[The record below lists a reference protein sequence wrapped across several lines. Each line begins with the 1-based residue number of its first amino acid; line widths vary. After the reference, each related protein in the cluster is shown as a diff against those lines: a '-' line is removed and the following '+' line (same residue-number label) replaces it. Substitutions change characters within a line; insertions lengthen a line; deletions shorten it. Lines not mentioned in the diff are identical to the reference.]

1 MPRRKLSEYRA
12 KQIVSDVLQTEYL
25 GWEVTLQTPVEE
37 ITRHLDAKK
46 SYVVKVDQAVKGR
59 FKKGLVLL
67 GVKKAAVKD
76 AIGQLQEEG
85 YQSFLIEPEF
95 AHEAKTER
103 YLALT
108 LGREGVSIAW
118 SRKGGVDIEAHQD
131 SIQTARIDA
140 STDWSTLAKATGLS
154 GQQLGALDDI
164 FSRDYVSFLEI
175 NPYIVNGADVTIL
188 DCAIEVDDAGEY
200 FTHTWSEGDVRSPK
214 TSPLSDEEQTVRQ
227 LDAKSPASFNLSVLN
242 PDGGVFL
249 LLSGGGASVV
259 VADEVYNQ
267 GFGSELANY
276 GEYSG
281 NPNQDEAEQ
290 YTRAVLNLLLK
301 SKSKKKVLFIGGA
314 VANFTDIANTFTGV
328 IAAID
333 AVAEQLHDQGVRVF
347 VRRGGPRQEIGL
359 AKIEACL
366 QRHGILGSVHTP
378 ETPLTEVIGLTLK
391 EIAS

>member
-1 MPRRKLSEYRA
+1 MPRRKLSEYRS
-12 KQIVSDVLQTEYL
+12 KILVNGWLGLEYQ
-25 GWEVTLQTPVEE
+25 GVGVVTG
-37 ITRHLDAKK
+37 AKK
-46 SYVVKVDQAVKGR
+46 VTVRGRSPFVVKVDQAVKGR

-67 GVKKAAVKD
+67 GVKKTGIND
-76 AIGQLQEEG
+76 ALRRLEEQG
-85 YQSFLIEPEF
+85 YESFLIEPEV
-95 AHEAKTER
+95 AHKGDEER
-103 YLALT
+103 YMALN
-108 LGREGVSIAW
+108 LERDGLKFSW
-118 SRKGGVDIEAHQD
+118 SEKGGVDIEAHPE
-131 SIQTARIDA
+131 SIHSVLIDKE
-140 STDWSTLAKATGLS
+140 TDWPALATGTGLS
-154 GQQLGALDDI
+154 EGQLQIL
-164 FSRDYVSFLEI
+164 RDKFQQNYLSFMEI
-175 NPYIVNGADVTIL
+175 NPYVVTSETVKIL

-200 FTHTWSEGDVRSPK
+200 FTHEWTEADIRSPK
-214 TSPLSDEEQTVRQ
+214 AGVLTLEEKQVRQ

-259 VADEVYNQ
+259 AADEVYNQ
-267 GFGSELANY
+267 GFGKELANY

-290 YTRAVLNLLLK
+290 YTRAVLSLLLH

-333 AVAEQLHDQGVRVF
+333 AVADQLHEQGVKVF

-366 QRHGILGSVHTP
+366 QRHNILGSVHTP
-378 ETPLTEVIGLTLK
+378 ETPLTEVVGLALQEVK
-391 EIAS
+391 

>member
-1 MPRRKLSEYRA
+1 MIKYH
-12 KQIVSDVLQTEYL
+12 
-25 GWEVTLQTPVEE
+25 GWEVVAQVATHNAIQQFEP
-37 ITRHLDAKK
+37 RQH
-46 SYVVKVDQAVKGR
+46 YVIKVDQAVKGR

-67 GVKKAAVKD
+67 NIKTEGIKAAIKRLE
-76 AIGQLQEEG
+76 AKG
-85 YQSFLIEPEF
+85 YDSFLIEPQID
-95 AHEAKTER
+95 HEAASEC

-108 LGREGVSIAW
+108 LDRDGVKLAW
-118 SRKGGVDIEAHQD
+118 SDKGGVDIESHKE
-131 SIQTARIDA
+131 SIHSVAIDA
-140 STDWSTLAKATGLS
+140 TTDWTTLAKNVGFAEDNLRALCATF
-154 GQQLGALDDI
+154 Q
-164 FSRDYVSFLEI
+164 RDYMTFLEI
-175 NPYIVNGADVTIL
+175 NPYVVTDDGVTIL

-200 FTHTWSEGDVRSPK
+200 FTHAWNETDIRSPK
-214 TSPLSDEEQTVRQ
+214 TGKLSDEEGQVRR

-242 PDGGVFL
+242 PDGAVFL

-267 GFGSELANY
+267 GFGKELANY

-281 NPNQDEAEQ
+281 NPNQEEAEQ
-290 YTRAVLNLLLK
+290 YTRAVLGLLLK

-333 AVAEQLHDQGVRVF
+333 AVAEQLRDQGVKVF

-378 ETPLTEVIGLTLK
+378 ETPLTEVVGRALK
-391 EIAS
+391 EISS

>member
-1 MPRRKLSEYRA
+1 MPRRKLSEYKA
-12 KQIVSDVLQTEYL
+12 KQLAAKALGLECR
-25 GWEVTLQTPVEE
+25 GWEIIPGVSMDDILRQLNTKG
-37 ITRHLDAKK
+37 D
-46 SYVVKVDQAVKGR
+46 YVVKVDQAVKGR

-67 GVKKAAVKD
+67 GVKKSNVNDSVRQLAAK
-76 AIGQLQEEG
+76 G
-85 YQSFLIEPEF
+85 YDSFLIEPQVVHD
-95 AHEAKTER
+95 AAAER
-103 YLALT
+103 YIALN
-108 LGREGVSIAW
+108 LERDGVKLSW
-118 SRKGGVDIEAHQD
+118 SEKGGVDIESHKE
-131 SIQTARIDA
+131 SIRSVGIDE
-140 STDWSTLAKATGLS
+140 SIDWSMLATATGFAEV
-154 GQQLGALDDI
+154 QLRALYDM
-164 FSRDYVSFLEI
+164 FRREYVTFLEI
-175 NPYIVNGADVTIL
+175 NPYVVVKDGVMVL

-200 FTHTWSEGDVRSPK
+200 FTHAWTDGDMRSPK
-214 TSPLSDEEQTVRQ
+214 VSKCDEELQIRR

-242 PDGGVFL
+242 PDGGIFL

-267 GFGSELANY
+267 GFGKELANY

-290 YTRAVLNLLLK
+290 YTRAVLSLLLK
-301 SKSKKKVLFIGGA
+301 SKSKKKVLFVGGA

-333 AVAEQLHDQGVRVF
+333 AVAERLREQGVKVF

-378 ETPLTEVIGLTLK
+378 ETPLTEVIELALEEMK
-391 EIAS
+391 